1 MMGINVRTDSRAGI
15 DYAGLIVTGRK
26 TLETRATDS
35 LAAYIGHRVAVVRT
49 GAGPARAIGSV
60 RIVGAYAVD
69 GPRFRALEH
78 LHAVPAGSLY
88 DVRPDGLKWCYQLA
102 EPRLYAKPRRVGHGI
117 VARRVL

>member
-26 TLETRATDS
+26 TLETRATGS
-35 LAAYIGHRVAVVRT
+35 LSAYVGRRVAIVRT

-69 GPRFRALEH
+69 GPRFRELET

-88 DVRPDGLKWCYQLA
+88 DVPAGGLKWCYALS
-102 EPRLYAKPRRVGHGI
+102 EPRVYAKPRRVARGI

>member
-15 DYAGLIVTGRK
+15 DYASLIVTGRK
-26 TLETRATDS
+26 ILETRATDS
-35 LAAYIGHRVAVVRT
+35 LAAYIGRRVAIVRT

-60 RIVGAYAVD
+60 RIVGAYAVNR
-69 GPRFRALEH
+69 PRFRALEH

-88 DVRPDGLKWCYQLA
+88 DVRPDGVKWCYRLA
-102 EPRLYAKPRRVGHGI
+102 DPVAYRRTRPVAHGI

>member
-1 MMGINVRTDSRAGI
+1 MMGINVRTDSRAGL
-15 DYAGLIVTGRK
+15 DYASLIVTGRK

-35 LAAYIGHRVAVVRT
+35 LAAYINRRVAIVRT

-60 RIVGAYAVD
+60 RIVAAYTVD
-69 GPRFRALEH
+69 GPRFRALER

-88 DVRPDGLKWCYQLA
+88 DVRPDGVKWCYQLA
-102 EPRLYAKPRRVGHGI
+102 EPRLYAKPRRVGRGI

>member
-35 LAAYIGHRVAVVRT
+35 LAAYLGRRVAIVRT

-69 GPRFRALEH
+69 GPRFRTLER

-88 DVRPDGLKWCYQLA
+88 DVRPDGLKWCYELA
-102 EPRLYAKPRRVGHGI
+102 EPRLYAKPRRVGRGI